1 MADRNIEWGTYR
13 RNLDEPMARSTFFKP
28 YATPYIRSWLK
39 FAPLTEGKKLRLLE
53 SNGRANYW
61 KGVKPPREPD
71 TVSTSP
77 AKVYELPNDE
87 EVGVDENGDP
97 LPNPDIHPLTGLP
110 AAEWLAGNVEELIHQ
125 AMGEQEKLEFLHEM
139 QAVCWGMLE
148 MENHEL
154 EEDEMVMFE
163 LLRRVKRIVP
173 PHAFAKLVSAID
185 GTDMDDPTNKFASPK
200 KLTCKPPMAVAEHK
214 GGKNGD
220 EDHEDEG
227 ESSGDDSS
235 DESEDEDDDENRD
248 RRPMRLKKIV
258 DMNAPAGVRQSTS
271 RRPPPSN
278 ALAKLHSTSTRS
290 TNADSYTRRVP
301 NVPASRSSEKNDDE
315 DADDENESPARAR
328 EVTDRKRKQA
338 STNAPFD
345 DFYSDEEATWKGPPA
360 QVVAQNGGE
369 NEDEEAGGSHGEP
382 TKAATLPTAAFKVY
396 VDEVDAK
403 QKGVEKKGAPKRS
416 APLGLKGLS
425 SSVPK
430 R

>member
-13 RNLDEPMARSTFFKP
+13 RDLDEPMAMSTFFKP
-28 YATPYIRSWLK
+28 YATPYI
-39 FAPLTEGKKLRLLE
+39 PKLRLLE

-61 KGVKPPREPD
+61 KGVKPPQEPD

-200 KLTCKPPMAVAEHK
+200 KLTCKPPMA
-214 GGKNGD
+214 GKNGD

-227 ESSGDDSS
+227 ESSGDDSAVIG
-235 DESEDEDDDENRD
+235 
-248 RRPMRLKKIV
+248 RPMRLKKIV
-258 DMNAPAGVRQSTS
+258 DMNALAGVRQSTS

-290 TNADSYTRRVP
+290 TNADSYSRRVP

-328 EVTDRKRKQA
+328 EQA
-338 STNAPFD
+338 STDAAFD
-345 DFYSDEEATWKGPPA
+345 DIYSDEEATWKGPPA
-360 QVVAQNGGE
+360 QV
-369 NEDEEAGGSHGEP
+369 
-382 TKAATLPTAAFKVY
+382 VY

-416 APLGLKGLS
+416 APLGPKGSS

-430 R
+430 